1 MISHKAGVPENMI
14 MSGLSDVRL
23 TLSQHELMAAGE
35 PLRLCPARQE
45 GQAQTRWKAF
55 WRRQSTRRAL
65 LALDDTQLR
74 DIGLTR
80 AQARHEALRPFWTL

>member
-1 MISHKAGVPENMI
+1 
-14 MSGLSDVRL
+14 MSGFSDVRL
-23 TLSQHELMAAGE
+23 TLSQQELLVAGE
-35 PLRLCPARQE
+35 QLRLRPLRQD

-55 WRRQSTRRAL
+55 WRRLRTRRAL
-65 LALDDTQLR
+65 LDLDDAQLR